1 MAAAVVQNDQAAE
14 DNNISYSTYTVIPAG
29 QVGII
34 DLYRHL
40 STDALTINF
49 RCRPMQTFWFG
60 TMLVFT
66 GRKGFIIHGL
76 NFTIMKAKHILVGM
90 IAAAA
95 VGALVGTL
103 FAPDKGTETR
113 KKIRDTADDL
123 VNKVKKG
130 LRKNSATGEMEVG

>member
-1 MAAAVVQNDQAAE
+1 
-14 DNNISYSTYTVIPAG
+14 
-29 QVGII
+29 
-34 DLYRHL
+34 
-40 STDALTINF
+40 
-49 RCRPMQTFWFG
+49 
-60 TMLVFT
+60 
-66 GRKGFIIHGL
+66 
-76 NFTIMKAKHILVGM
+76 MKAKHILVGM